1 MNEKTVLLIEDDTFL
16 QGLAAGRLAKDGLK
30 VVVAKNDQEAT
41 KAIEENAISCILLD
55 LLLPGTDGYG
65 ILKKIRENIKTA
77 KTPVVVFSNLSET
90 TDIQKARD
98 LGATEFMIKS
108 NFTLD
113 ELADKVK
120 SLIS

>member
-1 MNEKTVLLIEDDTFL
+1 MEKTILLIEDDTFL
-16 QGLAAGRLAKDGLK
+16 QGLAATRLSKDGLK
-30 VVVAKNDQEAT
+30 VVIAKNDQEAM
-41 KAIEENAISCILLD
+41 KAIEEEKISCILLD
-55 LLLPGTDGYG
+55 LLLPGTDGFG
-65 ILKKIRENIKTA
+65 ILKKIRENLKTA

-90 TDIQKARD
+90 EDIQKARD

-120 SLIS
+120 SLIA

>member
-1 MNEKTVLLIEDDTFL
+1 MEKTILLIEDDTFL
-16 QGLAAGRLAKDGLK
+16 QGLAATRLSKDGLK
-30 VVVAKNDQEAT
+30 VVIAKNDQEAM
-41 KAIEENAISCILLD
+41 KAIEDEDIACILLD
-55 LLLPGTDGYG
+55 LLLPGTDGFG
-65 ILKKIRENIKTA
+65 ILKKIRENLKTT

-90 TDIQKARD
+90 EDIQKARD

-120 SLIS
+120 SLIA